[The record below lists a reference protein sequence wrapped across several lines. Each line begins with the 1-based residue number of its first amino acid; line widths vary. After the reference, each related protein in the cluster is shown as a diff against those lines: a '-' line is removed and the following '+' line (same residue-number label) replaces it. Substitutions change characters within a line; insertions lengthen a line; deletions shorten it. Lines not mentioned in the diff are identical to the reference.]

1 MKSNVHAA
9 SKAYVCIIYY
19 SVHPASSKKVEPTQT
34 PASCSLHDAL
44 NMPLGRTISR
54 ILASDA
60 LHYAIIPV
68 IIIVGMNTSPKPS
81 LLQLLT
87 PI

>member
-1 MKSNVHAA
+1 MPHQKLTFVLFITVYIHVRSR
-9 SKAYVCIIYY
+9 
-19 SVHPASSKKVEPTQT
+19 PAKSKKVEPTQT
-34 PASCSLHDAL
+34 PASFHDAL
-44 NMPLGRTISR
+44 NMSLGRTISQ

>member
-1 MKSNVHAA
+1 MD
-9 SKAYVCIIYY
+9 
-19 SVHPASSKKVEPTQT
+19 
-34 PASCSLHDAL
+34 LR
-44 NMPLGRTISR
+44 RTISR
-54 ILASDA
+54 LLASDA

-81 LLQLLT
+81 ILQLLT

>member
-1 MKSNVHAA
+1 MSFR
-9 SKAYVCIIYY
+9 
-19 SVHPASSKKVEPTQT
+19 
-34 PASCSLHDAL
+34 
-44 NMPLGRTISR
+44 RTISQ

-68 IIIVGMNTSPKPS
+68 IIIVGMNTSPKPG